1 MNEEESKSNEVRTVL
16 TRRREALF
24 RQWIRL
30 KKTLNL
36 LGGSTMGMMGVAI
49 LIVFLAIALLTP
61 VFIQF
66 DKNQF
71 TSDYFAAPS
80 AIWIEVDVLGIYEF
94 DLPAPI
100 HLLGTD
106 DVGRDVFSELMYGS
120 RVSLLVGIAASV
132 ISVLI
137 GGTIG
142 IFSGYYGRLT
152 DEGLMRFTDIFL
164 VIPQLPFMMLIAA
177 LAGPSLG
184 NIIIVIGVLSWPSTA
199 RIVRS
204 QVITIKERSFIERAR
219 AIGGSEQHII
229 RKHVLPNTIPLM
241 FANTVL
247 IIAVAILTESTLA
260 FLGLGDPLVI
270 SWGSM
275 LHYAFVSLAM
285 TNGAWWYFVP
295 PGFCIALVVLGFTF
309 FGYAMDEILN
319 PKLRKR

>member
-1 MNEEESKSNEVRTVL
+1 
-16 TRRREALF
+16 
-24 RQWIRL
+24 
-30 KKTLNL
+30 
-36 LGGSTMGMMGVAI
+36 MGLIGLAI
-49 LIVFLAIALLTP
+49 LIVFMLIALVTP
-61 VFIQF
+61 LVIKF
-66 DKNQF
+66 DKNAF
-71 TSDYFAAPS
+71 STNYFAPPS
-80 AIWIEVDVLGIYEF
+80 KEHW
-94 DLPAPI
+94 
-100 HLLGTD
+100 LGTD
-106 DVGRDVFSELMYGS
+106 DVGRDVFAELMYGS
-120 RVSLLVGIAASV
+120 RISLLVGITASA

-137 GGTIG
+137 GGAIG
-142 IFSGYYGRLT
+142 IFAGFYGRYT

-177 LAGPSLG
+177 LAGPSLI
-184 NIIIVIGVLSWPSTA
+184 NIIVVIGVLSWPSTA

-204 QVITIKERSFIERAR
+204 LVISIKERTFIERAR
-219 AIGGSEQHII
+219 AIGSSEAHII
-229 RKHVLPNTIPLM
+229 RKHILPNTIPLM

-295 PGFCIALVVLGFTF
+295 PGFCIAFVVLGFTF

-319 PKLRKR
+319 PKLRRR